1 MRPILLLT
9 VLAVAWVGFA
19 RAQGTAKS
27 QTSAD
32 IEEEVLKVEH
42 EKDQAMQKGDVTTL
56 DRIYADKLIFVNPR
70 GQVLSKAQRLAEVR
84 PGNLDYVNFKRGDY
98 TLHVYG
104 NTVVLTGL
112 SSSLVHYHGNLIRTP
127 RQFMQVYV
135 KENGQWRM
143 VAHHANFVSE
153 SNE

>member
-1 MRPILLLT
+1 MRRMLLLSL
-9 VLAVAWVGFA
+9 LAVALMGVA
-19 RAQGTAKS
+19 RAQGTGKG
-27 QTSAD
+27 QTDAE

-56 DRIYADKLIFVNPR
+56 ARIYADNLIFVNPR
-70 GQVLSKAQRLAEVR
+70 GQVLSKAQRLADVR

-112 SSSLVHYHGNLIRTP
+112 SSSLVHYHGELIRTP

-153 SNE
+153 Q